1 MRTNGE
7 HDVLLASWEYWPYR
21 GGIARYLH
29 LLAQGL
35 ASLGLKVAVLS
46 PFACKLES
54 ASITRLQ
61 WKLSPGRWWAP
72 AAILG
77 LVAALMTARPRLVVL
92 GDDLA
97 TATFALTHRLT
108 LFQRRPLRHF
118 GLILHGTEVVLWRH
132 RGPRWRLR
140 RLLLRPAYTGAC
152 FACANSLFT
161 AGLFRD
167 TVAASVPV
175 TVLGGA
181 VQFATQ
187 RADAVNRDPSTLLSV
202 CRLIPEK
209 GVDVVL
215 EALAVLAKRGKHLS
229 YIVIGDGPDRAR
241 LQKLAKNLGLGAQ
254 VQFWGNVDDDMLEE
268 AYARAAALVLM
279 SRPGNRV
286 EGLGLVFLE
295 AQARGVP
302 VIGARAM
309 GIPEAVGEA
318 GILVDHFL
326 SPAAIAD
333 AIESLLGDPDLQRR
347 LAEAGKERVRNLTP
361 QAMAKRLLVV
371 AREQG
376 CLS

>member
-1 MRTNGE
+1 
-7 HDVLLASWEYWPYR
+7 
-21 GGIARYLH
+21 
-29 LLAQGL
+29 
-35 ASLGLKVAVLS
+35 
-46 PFACKLES
+46 
-54 ASITRLQ
+54 
-61 WKLSPGRWWAP
+61 
-72 AAILG
+72 
-77 LVAALMTARPRLVVL
+77 
-92 GDDLA
+92 
-97 TATFALTHRLT
+97 
-108 LFQRRPLRHF
+108 
-118 GLILHGTEVVLWRH
+118 
-132 RGPRWRLR
+132 
-140 RLLLRPAYTGAC
+140 
-152 FACANSLFT
+152 
-161 AGLFRD
+161 
-167 TVAASVPV
+167 VAASVPV